1 MTRRTIEV
9 EQELHRHA
17 PGHFSLIVTVTDD
30 QIVTS
35 REFTYFKTNRTYPAF
50 KGLIA
55 TLRNYKD
62 VDVLF
67 KTEDDYLKTEI
78 NVIRESKGTLAKMLV
93 ELLDEKNITITAV

>member
-1 MTRRTIEV
+1 MTRTIEV

-30 QIVTS
+30 HLVTS

-55 TLRNYKD
+55 TLRIQTSTSIQDRRRHQTKS
-62 VDVLF
+62 
-67 KTEDDYLKTEI
+67 I
-78 NVIRESKGTLAKMLV
+78 IRNRKER
-93 ELLDEKNITITAV
+93 